1 MWSIVR
7 GDTHMTP
14 TLKGGVCVCV
24 CVCVWEK
31 GVAGVQ
37 DENEMLSDVGGAGL
51 ASLPDA
57 QSLLFIKENW
67 ICAMTRHHVNN
78 ILLARNLSFDSDFRQ
93 WRHPLT
99 SSMVFWK
106 MYLQKKWRNL
116 EFLQLLI
123 LSDYIMS
130 HILLA
135 PKNPALLGLRYNCIV
150 CGLYRTVERMVNLNV
165 T

>member
-1 MWSIVR
+1 
-7 GDTHMTP
+7 MTP

-51 ASLPDA
+51 ASLLDA

-93 WRHPLT
+93 
-99 SSMVFWK
+99 
-106 MYLQKKWRNL
+106 
-116 EFLQLLI
+116 
-123 LSDYIMS
+123 
-130 HILLA
+130 
-135 PKNPALLGLRYNCIV
+135 
-150 CGLYRTVERMVNLNV
+150 
-165 T
+165 